1 MLRPQVQHLALH
13 HGQRLREPHHHEAPL
28 FRVTKGHA
36 HKGEHTRLFVVGAWL
51 AQHRLFGTAIDQRG
65 HLRER
70 LLDQDALPPV
80 KAEGLRG
87 VRVH

>member
-1 MLRPQVQHLALH
+1 MVALRPGTA
-13 HGQRLREPHHHEAPL
+13 EFEAA
-28 FRVTKGHA
+28 F
-36 HKGEHTRLFVVGAWL
+36 GA
-51 AQHRLFGTAIDQRG
+51 AIDQCG